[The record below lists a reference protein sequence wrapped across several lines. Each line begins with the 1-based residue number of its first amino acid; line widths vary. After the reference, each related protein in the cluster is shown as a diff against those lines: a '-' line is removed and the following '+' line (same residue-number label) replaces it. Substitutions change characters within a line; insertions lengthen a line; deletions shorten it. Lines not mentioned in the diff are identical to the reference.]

1 MKTVEHCPYC
11 GSDSIAGL
19 VNAFWFPMYAEPS
32 DIKWQTQSE
41 ISEKRM
47 CSKCEKEWE
56 DGTKFT
62 VDHSETTPKTRRKK
76 GKIE

>member
-1 MKTVEHCPYC
+1 MKNVEHCPYC

-19 VNAFWFPMYAEPS
+19 VNAFWVPMYAEPS

-56 DGTKFT
+56 DGTEFT

-76 GKIE
+76 GKRE